1 MGLGKQ
7 NRRALFHIKDARDE
21 LESNWQKCLL
31 HRATARISFVE
42 RVNTRTS
49 AKRSSG
55 RVASRL
61 VSVYSLDEFMVSCEA
76 RQFSCTPLL

>member
-7 NRRALFHIKDARDE
+7 NRRALFQIKVADG
-21 LESNWQKCLL
+21 LVSNVQKYLL
-31 HRATARISFVE
+31 HRATARTSFVE

-49 AKRSSG
+49 ARRSRG

-61 VSVYSLDEFMVSCEA
+61 VSVYIVDEFMKIT
-76 RQFSCTPLL
+76 RD